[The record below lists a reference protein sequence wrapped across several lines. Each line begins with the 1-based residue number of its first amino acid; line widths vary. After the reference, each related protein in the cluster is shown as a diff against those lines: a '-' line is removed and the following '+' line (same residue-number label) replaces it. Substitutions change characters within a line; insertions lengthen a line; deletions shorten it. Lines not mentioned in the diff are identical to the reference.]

1 VIEIIVALTLLLS
14 GQGYSQQ
21 EVNCA
26 MNLVKAE
33 SNFHLH
39 SRNTQSGAY
48 GLFQLMNVKG
58 QLSMKNQVIRFDRYI
73 KSRYDGSICKALLH
87 QKTKRWY

>member
-26 MNLVKAE
+26 MSLVQAE

-39 SRNTQSGAY
+39 SKNTKSGAY

-73 KSRYDGSICKALLH
+73 KSRYDGSICKALVH
-87 QKTKRWY
+87 QKTKHWY